1 MDPQYIA
8 NVYYQKEK
16 IATKSG
22 DDIEELHIWMIV
34 QLDEYGDG
42 HGEFIDLKT
51 NEVVKTFCKSC
62 PY

>member
-8 NVYYQKEK
+8 NVYCQKEK
-16 IATKSG
+16 ISTKSG
-22 DDIEELHIWMIV
+22 DDIEALHIWMIV
-34 QLDEYGDG
+34 QLG
-42 HGEFIDLKT
+42 HGEIIDLKT